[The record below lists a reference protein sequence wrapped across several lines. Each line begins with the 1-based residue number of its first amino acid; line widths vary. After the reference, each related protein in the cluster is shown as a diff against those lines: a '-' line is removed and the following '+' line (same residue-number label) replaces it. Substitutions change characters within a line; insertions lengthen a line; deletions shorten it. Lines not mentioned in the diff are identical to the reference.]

1 MRKIT
6 NAMRSKFG
14 YIGASF
20 LGSVIAIIAMT
31 FINNKKEVEQQRI
44 DQLRTM
50 HQAENCQVANYA
62 APAMAVDFRDAAQ
75 KTINSVVH
83 VKTTYELDGGY
94 YTFDPIRQFFFG
106 DGMYQKPPRIGA
118 GAGSGVII
126 SESGYIVTNNHV
138 IDNASK
144 VEVVLNNNKAFE
156 AEVIGQDPSSDL
168 ALLKVDGD
176 NLPKIEY
183 GNSDNVQVGEWVLA
197 VGNPFNLES
206 TVTAGIVS
214 AKGRDINILANGPD
228 GINAVESFIQTDAAV
243 NPGNSGGA
251 LVNANGELIGINA
264 AIKSNTGSYT
274 GYSFAIPVNLVTKVV
289 EDLLEYG
296 TVQRGY
302 LGVNIQNIDQAL
314 ADDEE
319 ITDLSGVYVAQTVE
333 FGAARK
339 AGIESGDI
347 IKKIAEVPVENVTEL
362 QEMVSRYRPGDEVL
376 VTLERNGEIIYIPV
390 VLRNRFG
397 EAEVSYKAEADLQQK
412 LGAVFMDIDDTTQ
425 ENLKIDYGVR
435 VNELGKG
442 KLRSAGILE
451 GFIIT
456 RVDEEVIK
464 NKDHLFEVLENKDGG
479 VLIEGIYPN
488 GKRAY
493 YGFGL

>member
-31 FINNKKEVEQQRI
+31 FINNNKEVEQQRI

-50 HQAENCQVANYA
+50 HQAENRQVASYA

-264 AIKSNTGSYT
+264 AIKSNT
-274 GYSFAIPVNLVTKVV
+274 
-289 EDLLEYG
+289 
-296 TVQRGY
+296 
-302 LGVNIQNIDQAL
+302 
-314 ADDEE
+314 E
-319 ITDLSGVYVAQTVE
+319 IG
-333 FGAARK
+333 
-339 AGIESGDI
+339 
-347 IKKIAEVPVENVTEL
+347 
-362 QEMVSRYRPGDEVL
+362 
-376 VTLERNGEIIYIPV
+376 
-390 VLRNRFG
+390 
-397 EAEVSYKAEADLQQK
+397 
-412 LGAVFMDIDDTTQ
+412 
-425 ENLKIDYGVR
+425 
-435 VNELGKG
+435 
-442 KLRSAGILE
+442 
-451 GFIIT
+451 
-456 RVDEEVIK
+456 
-464 NKDHLFEVLENKDGG
+464 
-479 VLIEGIYPN
+479 
-488 GKRAY
+488 RAHV
-493 YGFGL
+493 